1 MTAANKNLQP
11 VITELHKA
19 FDLLNK
25 HFYDNK
31 LTPVVIAI
39 QAKGKSNAYGWYT
52 PYPSWAEGD
61 ETKQEITITA
71 EHLDRPY
78 LEIMRTLH
86 HEMIHHYCH
95 LNDIAETSRQGKYHN
110 KKFKEESEK
119 RGFHYPDG
127 KPDAKIGWSYS
138 KLTEETEEL
147 FNGWPLDK
155 TVFGL
160 ARIDMSK
167 GTEKKKKTSNIIK
180 WVCPSCG
187 ATMRSS
193 KFLGIKPYCMN
204 DKEAD
209 GTDKDVC
216 AAFFEPEIPEGF
228 NGKLSWDDEEETDV
242 DVEAEEV
249 AEVIEPVKEVAAPPV
264 KDTKP
269 REQSEYSN
277 MPRRFNKK
285 ICPTCPW
292 FTGDSCRKHVS
303 TIEFANKVVEMYEVR
318 PLDLD
323 NPYEK
328 MPECTHK
335 EMIPKTVMK
344 LDEFRE
350 VQ

>member
-1 MTAANKNLQP
+1 MTTNKNLQP

-61 ETKQEITITA
+61 ETQQEITITA

-86 HEMIHHYCH
+86 HEMIHHYCF
-95 LNDIAETSRQGKYHN
+95 LNEIKETSRQGKYHN
-110 KKFKEESEK
+110 KLFKQESEK
-119 RGFHYPDG
+119 RGFHYPEG
-127 KPDAKIGWSYS
+127 PDAKIGWSFS

-160 ARIDMSK
+160 ARIDYNGPGK
-167 GTEKKKKTSNIIK
+167 EKKKKASNIIK
-180 WVCPSCG
+180 WTCPSCG

-228 NGKLSWDDEEETDV
+228 NGKLTWGDEEGEEETET
-242 DVEAEEV
+242 EAEEV
-249 AEVIEPVKEVAAPPV
+249 AEVVAETVEPPVKE
-264 KDTKP
+264 TKP

-277 MPRRFNKK
+277 MPRRHNKK
-285 ICPTCPW
+285 LCPTCPW
-292 FTGDSCRKHVS
+292 FTGDSCRIHVS
-303 TIEFANKVVEMYEVR
+303 NVEYANKVVETFEVR

-328 MPECTHK
+328 MPECSHRELHK
-335 EMIPKTVMK
+335 IPKTVMK
-344 LDEFRE
+344 LNEVRE
-350 VQ
+350 A